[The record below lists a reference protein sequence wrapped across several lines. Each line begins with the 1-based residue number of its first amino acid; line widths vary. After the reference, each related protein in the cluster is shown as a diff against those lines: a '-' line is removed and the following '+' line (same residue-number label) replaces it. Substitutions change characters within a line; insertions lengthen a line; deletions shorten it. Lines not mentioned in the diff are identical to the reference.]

1 MTNRVTQN
9 QLQSQR
15 TLENIRNAIEE
26 LLQEKEYDSFTI
38 KDICSRA
45 NIAVGTF
52 YKYYDSKEDV
62 FTDRYHKMDEYF
74 NTEVAQKM
82 TENSLRKNL
91 ILFADCYRKRITNI
105 NVARQILK
113 ARLSGTSEAAKT
125 RNRPMYEI
133 LDHLFEQGQKQ
144 NEVRQDIPF
153 TQCSDQFMILL
164 RGYSFNDCVYGV
176 VDQNEAFHSYLE
188 IWLDGMLIKKKD

>member
-1 MTNRVTQN
+1 MSNRVTQN

-52 YKYYDSKEDV
+52 YKYYDSKEAV

-74 NTEVAQKM
+74 STVVASKM
-82 TENSLRKNL
+82 TQESVRENL
-91 ILFADCYRKRITNI
+91 ICFADCYRSRITNI

-113 ARLSGTSEAAKT
+113 ARLSGTNDAAKT

-133 LDHLFEQGQKQ
+133 LDHLFEEGQKQ
-144 NEVRQDIPF
+144 NEVRKDISF

-164 RGYSFNDCVYGV
+164 RGYSFNDCVYGI
-176 VDQNEAFHSYLE
+176 VDQTEEFHTYLNV
-188 IWLDGMLIKKKD
+188 WLDGLLIQKKD